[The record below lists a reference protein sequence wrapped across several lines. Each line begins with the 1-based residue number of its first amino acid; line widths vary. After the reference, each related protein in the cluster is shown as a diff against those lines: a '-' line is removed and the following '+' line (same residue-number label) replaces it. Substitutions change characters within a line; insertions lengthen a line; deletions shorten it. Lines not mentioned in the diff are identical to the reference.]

1 MTNSATGEALGKM
14 LEAVARF
21 RVKATI
27 DIRADSKRP
36 MSVVVTDHRN
46 TNIPVADLRS
56 LKLMYTRISLIT
68 SKFPSVF

>member
-36 MSVVVTDHRN
+36 MSVVVTDMRPH
-46 TNIPVADLRS
+46 DH
-56 LKLMYTRISLIT
+56 
-68 SKFPSVF
+68 